1 MVIPTPDSGVL
12 KRIYAN
18 LVGAGGFI
26 SLDIPD
32 RILQRL
38 YTYGSLKDTDG
49 GAQFDI
55 KNRLQDAK
63 VTGVSRVF
71 VDGERVPLEDIR
83 LVTAEGK
90 TYELDDVDADNYI
103 NFPVGRTV
111 TVQMDDVTV
120 TKGKHN
126 IEIDF
131 EAAPFG
137 DLTLDVTDTIRSEEM
152 VGGIPRDSENNYSED
167 AIQAR
172 HEYLREET
180 GAELE
185 HVGQYS
191 IDPEVTEG
199 NVENFVGVAQLP
211 IGVAGPVKVDGEHAK
226 GEYPIP
232 LATTE
237 GTLVASYSRGM
248 KAINLSGGAKTTVVD
263 DNMNRAP
270 VFVFEDARNARDFR
284 DWVFEN
290 FDTIKEKA
298 EATTSTGKLV
308 RIEDYLTNNH
318 AHFRFDFTTGDAA
331 GQNMVGKATF
341 AACNWILSEYDGYVE
356 NFYLEGN
363 FATDKKA
370 SKINDL
376 QTRGKRVTAE
386 VTLSEETMLHHLG
399 VEPSSIHHHAQVAT
413 LGSFFSGANTNG
425 AHPAN
430 GLASLFIATG
440 QDEANVAESSAAMV
454 NTTLLNDNSL
464 HVSVTIP
471 SLIVATYGGGTNLP
485 TQRECLEML
494 DCAGGGNVMKFAEIA
509 AATVLAGELSL
520 ASAISASDW
529 VTSHDELG
537 RNR

>member
-12 KRIYAN
+12 KRLYAN
-18 LVGAGGFI
+18 LVGSGGRF

-38 YTYGSLKDTDG
+38 YTYGSLKNADR
-49 GAQFDI
+49 GAEFEI

-63 VTGVSRVF
+63 VTGVSRVVVNRQR
-71 VDGERVPLEDIR
+71 VDLEDVRVVAADEHEYTLDEID
-83 LVTAEGK
+83 EGRP
-90 TYELDDVDADNYI
+90 I

-111 TVQMDDVTV
+111 VIVVEGIDLRA
-120 TKGKHN
+120 GEHE

-131 EAAPFG
+131 IADPFG
-137 DLTLDVTDTIRSEEM
+137 ELTLEVTDSIRDEEA
-152 VGGIPRDSENNYSED
+152 VGGIPRDDEDNYSES
-167 AIQAR
+167 AIAAR
-172 HEYLREET
+172 HEYIAAET
-180 GAELE
+180 GVELE
-185 HVGQYS
+185 HVPRNS
-191 IDPEVTEG
+191 FDADVTEG
-199 NVENFVGVAQLP
+199 NVENFIGVAQMPL
-211 IGVAGPVKVDGEHAK
+211 GLAGPVQVNGEHAD
-226 GEYPIP
+226 GEYPVP

-263 DNMNRAP
+263 DTMNRAP

-284 DWVFEN
+284 DWVFEHM
-290 FDTIKEKA
+290 DTIREKA
-298 EATTSTGKLV
+298 EATSSVAQLV
-308 RIEDYLTNNH
+308 RIEDYITNNH
-318 AHFRFDFTTGDAA
+318 VHLRFDYTTGDAA

-341 AACNWILSEYDGYVE
+341 AACNWVLSEYPGYVE

-386 VTLSEETMLHHLG
+386 TTLSEQTILHHLG
-399 VEPSSIHHHAQVAT
+399 VEPEAIHHHAQVAT

-430 GLASLFIATG
+430 GLASLFIACG

-454 NTTLLNDNSL
+454 NTTLLDDNSL

-471 SLIVATYGGGTNLP
+471 SLIVATYGGGTGLP
-485 TQRECLEML
+485 TQSECLSML
-494 DCAGGGNVMKFAEIA
+494 GCDGPGNVEKFAEIA
-509 AATVLAGELSL
+509 AAVVLAGELSL

-529 VTSHDELG
+529 VTSHDKLG

>member
-1 MVIPTPDSGVL
+1 MVIPTPDSGIL

-18 LVGAGGFI
+18 IVGSGGFV
-26 SLDIPD
+26 SLDIPEK
-32 RILQRL
+32 ILKRL
-38 YTYGSLKDTDG
+38 YTYGSLKDTDRG
-49 GAQFDI
+49 VEFEV

-63 VTGVSRVF
+63 FAGINRLVINGDE
-71 VDGERVPLEDIR
+71 VDSESVQ
-83 LVTAEGK
+83 LVTADGDSFR
-90 TYELDDVDADNYI
+90 LDEVTEDSPI
-103 NFPVGRTV
+103 QFPVGRTV
-111 TVQMDDVTV
+111 TVVVEGMNLPTGDHDIHV
-120 TKGKHN
+120 
-126 IEIDF
+126 DF
-131 EAAPFG
+131 VAEPFG
-137 DLTLDVTDTIRSEEM
+137 ELTLEIGDTIRGEDAIP
-152 VGGIPRDSENNYSED
+152 GIPRSDDDNYSAE
-167 AIQAR
+167 AIAER
-172 HEYLREET
+172 HEYLEEKT
-180 GAELE
+180 GVDLE
-185 HVGQYS
+185 HV
-191 IDPEVTEG
+191 PEFSFDAARGEG
-199 NVENFVGVAQLP
+199 NIENFIGVAQMPL
-211 IGVAGPVKVDGEHAK
+211 GLAGPVKINGEYAD

-232 LATTE
+232 MATTE

-284 DWVFEN
+284 DWVFEH

-298 EATTSTGKLV
+298 EETTSTGQLV

-386 VTLSEETMLHHLG
+386 CTLSEETMLHHLG
-399 VEPSSIHHHAQVAT
+399 VEPESIHHHAQVAT

-485 TQRECLEML
+485 TQNECLEML

>member
-1 MVIPTPDSGVL
+1 MAVPAPDSGVL

-18 LVGAGGFI
+18 LVGPGGLI

-32 RILQRL
+32 RILERL
-38 YTYGSLKDTDG
+38 YTYGSLKDTDD
-49 GAQFDI
+49 GAQFEI

-83 LVTAEGK
+83 LVTADGK
-90 TYELDDVDADNYI
+90 VYELDSVDEDNYV

-111 TVQMDDVTV
+111 IVQVDGVTV

-126 IEIDF
+126 IEID
-131 EAAPFG
+131 
-137 DLTLDVTDTIRSEEM
+137 
-152 VGGIPRDSENNYSED
+152 
-167 AIQAR
+167 
-172 HEYLREET
+172 
-180 GAELE
+180 
-185 HVGQYS
+185 
-191 IDPEVTEG
+191 
-199 NVENFVGVAQLP
+199 
-211 IGVAGPVKVDGEHAK
+211 
-226 GEYPIP
+226 
-232 LATTE
+232 
-237 GTLVASYSRGM
+237 
-248 KAINLSGGAKTTVVD
+248 
-263 DNMNRAP
+263 
-270 VFVFEDARNARDFR
+270 FEDARNARDFR

-290 FDTIKEKA
+290 FDIIKKRA
-298 EATTSTGKLV
+298 EETTSTGQLA

-318 AHFRFDFTTGDAA
+318 AHFRFDYTTGDAA
-331 GQNMVGKATF
+331 GQNVVGKATF
-341 AACNWILSEYDGYVE
+341 AACNWILSE
-356 NFYLEGN
+356 
-363 FATDKKA
+363 
-370 SKINDL
+370 
-376 QTRGKRVTAE
+376 
-386 VTLSEETMLHHLG
+386 ETMLHHLY

-413 LGSFFSGANTNG
+413 LGSFFPGANTNG

-485 TQRECLEML
+485 TQRECPEML

-520 ASAISASDW
+520 ASVISASDW
-529 VTSHDELG
+529 VTGHDELG